1 MGKSVAVLGGGVA
14 GLSVAHELAERGF
27 EVRVYERNSLFG
39 GKARSLLK
47 AGSGVEGRGD
57 LPGEH
62 GFRFFPGFYRHVID
76 TMRRIPYGASSNVF
90 ENLTAA
96 TRILLARGGR
106 QDTFWVAR
114 VPESVPDFR
123 VFLGELFTNLDIP
136 AEETAYFVDR
146 MLVIATSCQRRR
158 EEEYEK
164 IAFWDFIG
172 AAQRSSAYQKYL
184 AEGLTRSLVA
194 MRAQESSTRTVGPI
208 LLQLLYPL
216 AFPGESFDRL
226 LTGPTN
232 DVWIFPWID
241 YLRKLGV
248 QLRLNAT
255 VKRFLMTG
263 GLIGGVELATEA
275 GTETIAADYYVAA
288 MPVEVMAS
296 LVDSPMKSA
305 APSIASLG
313 QLKVEWMNGIQ
324 FYLDREEPLC
334 NGHVIYLDS
343 PWALT
348 SISQRQFW
356 RQGLE
361 GYGNGECRDILS
373 VDVSDWNTPG
383 VLNGK
388 PAARCTAEEIR
399 NEVWRQL
406 TESVPLGVPPNS
418 PQVLDWFLD
427 PDISFPN
434 PSQAAN
440 LEPLLINTVDSFQ
453 YRPSAQTE
461 IPNLFLAS
469 DYVRTNTN
477 LATMEGANE
486 AARRAT
492 NAILDV
498 SHSSA
503 SKAAVFQFEDPIIFR
518 PAQDLDAALYSTG
531 HPHVGS
537 TAGAESVW
545 ASLSGLARRGQP
557 TGG

>member
-1 MGKSVAVLGGGVA
+1 MGESIAVLGGGVA
-14 GLSVAHELAERGF
+14 GLSAAHELAERGF

-47 AGSGVEGRGD
+47 AGSGTDGRSD

-76 TMRRIPYGASSNVF
+76 TMRRIPYGASGSVF
-90 ENLTAA
+90 DNLTAA
-96 TRILLARGGR
+96 TRILLARDGR
-106 QDTFWVAR
+106 EDTFWVAR
-114 VPESVPDFR
+114 VPDTVADFR

-136 AEETAYFVDR
+136 AEETAYFVER
-146 MLVIATSCQRRR
+146 MLVIATSCQKRR

-172 AAQRSSAYQKYL
+172 AAERSPAYQKYL

-226 LTGPTN
+226 LTAPTN

-248 QLRLNAT
+248 QLRLDVT
-255 VKRFLMTG
+255 IKQFLMSSG
-263 GLIGGVELATEA
+263 RISGVELATAA
-275 GTETIAADYYVAA
+275 GTETITADYYVAA

-296 LVDSPMKSA
+296 LVSSQMKSA
-305 APSIASLG
+305 APSIANLG

-324 FYLDREEPLC
+324 FYLNREEPLC
-334 NGHVIYLDS
+334 RGHVIYLDS

-356 RQGLE
+356 RTGLE
-361 GYGNGECRDILS
+361 ASGNGNCRDILS

-383 VLNGK
+383 ILYGK
-388 PAARCTAEEIR
+388 PATQCTPEEIR
-399 NEVWRQL
+399 NEVLQQI
-406 TESVPLGVPPNS
+406 TEHVPVPLTPDGL
-418 PQVLDWFLD
+418 QVVDWFLD
-427 PDISFPN
+427 PDIRFPN
-434 PSQAAN
+434 PSQATN

-486 AARRAT
+486 AARRAV
-492 NAILDV
+492 NAILDS

-503 SKAAVFQFEDPIIFR
+503 SKAAVFQFEDPVMFR
-518 PAQDLDAALYSTG
+518 PAQDLDAVLYSTG
-531 HPHVGS
+531 HPHVG
-537 TAGAESVW
+537 TTPGAESIW
-545 ASLSGLARRGQP
+545 ARLTSLAQRAQP
-557 TGG
+557 ANG

>member
-1 MGKSVAVLGGGVA
+1 MGESVAVLGGGVA
-14 GLSVAHELAERGF
+14 GLSAAHELAERGF
-27 EVRVYERNSLFG
+27 AVKIYERNSLFG

-47 AGSGVEGRGD
+47 AGSGTDGRSD

-76 TMRRIPYGASSNVF
+76 TMRRIPYGAASSVF

-96 TRILLARGGR
+96 TRILLARNGR

-114 VPESVPDFR
+114 LPDTVADFR

-136 AEETAYFVDR
+136 PEETAYFVER
-146 MLVIATSCQRRR
+146 MLLIATSCQKRR

-172 AAQRSSAYQKYL
+172 AAARSQAYQKYL

-232 DVWIFPWID
+232 DVWISPWID

-248 QLRLNAT
+248 QLHLDAN
-255 VKRFLMTG
+255 VSQFLMSG
-263 GLIGGVELATEA
+263 GRISGVELATSA
-275 GTETIAADYYVAA
+275 GTETISADYYVAA

-296 LVDSPMKSA
+296 LVSSEMKSA
-305 APSIASLG
+305 APSIAHLD

-324 FYLDREEPLC
+324 FYLNREEPLC

-356 RQGLE
+356 RTGLE
-361 GYGNGECRDILS
+361 ARGNGNCRDILS
-373 VDVSDWNTPG
+373 VDISDWNTPG
-383 VLNGK
+383 ILHGK
-388 PAARCTAEEIR
+388 PAIQCTAEEIR
-399 NEVWRQL
+399 SEVLQQVADH
-406 TESVPLGVPPNS
+406 VPLSATPGGL
-418 PQVLDWFLD
+418 QVIDWFLD
-427 PDISFPN
+427 PDIRFPN
-434 PSQAAN
+434 PSQATN
-440 LEPLLINTVDSFQ
+440 LEPLLINTVNSFQ

-486 AARRAT
+486 AARRAA
-492 NAILDV
+492 NAILDS
-498 SHSSA
+498 SHSA
-503 SKAAVFQFEDPIIFR
+503 APRAAVFQFEDPAIFR
-518 PAQDLDAALYSTG
+518 PAQDLDAVRYSTG
-531 HPHVGS
+531 QPHVGV
-537 TAGAESVW
+537 TPGAEGIW
-545 ASLSGLARRGQP
+545 ARLTHLAHGAQPASG
-557 TGG
+557 

>member
-1 MGKSVAVLGGGVA
+1 MGESIAVLGGGVA
-14 GLSVAHELAERGF
+14 GLSAAHELAERGF

-47 AGSGVEGRGD
+47 AGSGTDGRSD

-76 TMRRIPYGASSNVF
+76 TMRRIPYGASGSVF
-90 ENLTAA
+90 DNLTAA
-96 TRILLARGGR
+96 TRILLARDGR
-106 QDTFWVAR
+106 EDTFWVAR
-114 VPESVPDFR
+114 VPDTVADFR

-136 AEETAYFVDR
+136 AEETAYFVER
-146 MLVIATSCQRRR
+146 MLVIATSCQKRR

-172 AAQRSSAYQKYL
+172 AAERSPAYQKYL

-248 QLRLNAT
+248 QLRLDVT
-255 VKRFLMTG
+255 IKQFLMSSG
-263 GLIGGVELATEA
+263 RISGVELATAA
-275 GTETIAADYYVAA
+275 GTETITADYYVAA

-296 LVDSPMKSA
+296 LVSSQMKSA
-305 APSIASLG
+305 APSIANLG

-324 FYLDREEPLC
+324 FYLNREEPLC
-334 NGHVIYLDS
+334 RGHVIYLDS

-356 RQGLE
+356 RTGLE
-361 GYGNGECRDILS
+361 ASGNGNCRDILS

-383 VLNGK
+383 ILYGK
-388 PAARCTAEEIR
+388 PATQCTPEEIR
-399 NEVWRQL
+399 NEVLQQVTEHVSLPL
-406 TESVPLGVPPNS
+406 TPDGL
-418 PQVLDWFLD
+418 QVVDWFLD
-427 PDISFPN
+427 PDIRFPN
-434 PSQAAN
+434 PSQATN

-486 AARRAT
+486 AARRAV
-492 NAILDV
+492 NAILDS

-503 SKAAVFQFEDPIIFR
+503 SKAAVFQFEDPVMFR
-518 PAQDLDAALYSTG
+518 PAQDLDAVLYSTG
-531 HPHVGS
+531 HPHVG
-537 TAGAESVW
+537 TTPGAESIW
-545 ASLSGLARRGQP
+545 ARLTSLAQRAQP
-557 TGG
+557 ANG

>member
-1 MGKSVAVLGGGVA
+1 MGESVAVLGGGVA
-14 GLSVAHELAERGF
+14 GLSAAHELAERGF

-47 AGSGVEGRGD
+47 AGSGLEGRSD

-96 TRILLARGGR
+96 TRILLARDGR

-114 VPESVPDFR
+114 VPETMADFR
-123 VFLGELFTNLDIP
+123 VFLGELFTNLGLP
-136 AEETAYFVDR
+136 ADETAYFVDR
-146 MLVIATSCQRRR
+146 MLVIATSCQKRR

-226 LTGPTN
+226 
-232 DVWIFPWID
+232 PWID

-255 VKRFLMTG
+255 VKRFLMSG
-263 GLIGGVELATEA
+263 GRISGVELATEA

-296 LVDSPMKSA
+296 LVDIPMKAA
-305 APSIASLG
+305 APSMANLD

-324 FYLDREEPLC
+324 FYLDREAPLC

-356 RQGLE
+356 RQGLV

-383 VLNGK
+383 ALYGK
-388 PAARCTAEEIR
+388 PATQCTAEEIR
-399 NEVWRQL
+399 NEVWRQI
-406 TESVPLGVPPNS
+406 TESVPLS
-418 PQVLDWFLD
+418 ASADRPQVVDWFLD

-453 YRPSAQTE
+453 YRPKAQTE

-492 NAILDV
+492 NAILAA
-498 SHSSA
+498 SHSS
-503 SKAAVFQFEDPIIFR
+503 SPTAAVFQFEDPVIFR

-531 HPHVGS
+531 HPHVGA

-545 ASLSGLARRGQP
+545 ASLSGLAHRAEPPVSRDP
-557 TGG
+557 AV

>member
-1 MGKSVAVLGGGVA
+1 MGESVAILGGGVA
-14 GLSVAHELAERGF
+14 GLSAAHELAERGF

-47 AGSGVEGRGD
+47 AGSGTGGRRD

-96 TRILLARGGR
+96 TRILLARAGR

-114 VPESVPDFR
+114 VPDTVADFR
-123 VFLGELFTNLDIP
+123 VFLGELFTNLGVP
-136 AEETAYFVDR
+136 AQETAYFVER
-146 MLVIATSCQRRR
+146 ILVIATSCQKRR

-172 AAQRSSAYQKYL
+172 AAERSAAYQKYL
-184 AEGLTRSLVA
+184 GEGLTRSLVA
-194 MRAQESSTRTVGPI
+194 MRAEESSTRTVGPI

-232 DVWIFPWID
+232 DVWIFPWLD

-248 QLRLNAT
+248 QLRLD
-255 VKRFLMTG
+255 VKVEQFSMTG
-263 GLIGGVELATEA
+263 GRIGGVELATAA
-275 GTETIAADYYVAA
+275 GTETITADYYVAA

-296 LVDSPMKSA
+296 LVSSQMKSA
-305 APSIASLG
+305 APSIANLD

-356 RQGLE
+356 RAGLE
-361 GYGNGECRDILS
+361 DRGNGNCRDILS

-383 VLNGK
+383 ILYGK
-388 PAARCTAEEIR
+388 PATQCTPEEIR
-399 NEVWRQL
+399 TEVWQQIAA
-406 TESVPLGVPPNS
+406 SVPLTVTPGGLEV
-418 PQVLDWFLD
+418 VDWFLD

-440 LEPLLINTVDSFQ
+440 LEPLLINTVNSFQ
-453 YRPSAQTE
+453 YRPQAQTE

-492 NAILDV
+492 NAILDA

-503 SKAAVFQFEDPIIFR
+503 SKAAVFQFEDPAIFR
-518 PAQDLDAALYSTG
+518 PAQDLDAVLYSTG
-531 HPHVGS
+531 HPHVG
-537 TAGAESVW
+537 TTPGAESIW
-545 ASLSGLARRGQP
+545 ASLTGLGYHAPPTSG
-557 TGG
+557 

>member
-1 MGKSVAVLGGGVA
+1 MGESIAVLGGGVA
-14 GLSVAHELAERGF
+14 GLSAAHELAERGF

-47 AGSGVEGRGD
+47 AGSGTDGRSD

-76 TMRRIPYGASSNVF
+76 TMRRIPYGAGSVF
-90 ENLTAA
+90 DNLTAA

-106 QDTFWVAR
+106 EDTFWVAR
-114 VPESVPDFR
+114 VPDTVADFR

-136 AEETAYFVDR
+136 AVETAYFVER
-146 MLVIATSCQRRR
+146 MLVIATSCQKRR

-172 AAQRSSAYQKYL
+172 AAERSPAYQKYL

-248 QLRLNAT
+248 QLRLDVT
-255 VKRFLMTG
+255 IKQFLMSG
-263 GLIGGVELATEA
+263 GRISGVELATAA
-275 GTETIAADYYVAA
+275 GTETITADYYVAA

-296 LVDSPMKSA
+296 LVSSQMKSA
-305 APSIASLG
+305 APSIANLG

-324 FYLDREEPLC
+324 FYLNREEPLC
-334 NGHVIYLDS
+334 RGHVIYLDS

-356 RQGLE
+356 RTGLE
-361 GYGNGECRDILS
+361 ASGNGNCRDILS

-383 VLNGK
+383 ILYGK
-388 PAARCTAEEIR
+388 PATQCTPEEIR
-399 NEVWRQL
+399 NEVLQQVTEHVSLPL
-406 TESVPLGVPPNS
+406 TPDGL
-418 PQVLDWFLD
+418 QVVDWFLD
-427 PDISFPN
+427 PDIRFPN
-434 PSQAAN
+434 PSQATN

-477 LATMEGANE
+477 LATMEAANE
-486 AARRAT
+486 AARRAV
-492 NAILDV
+492 NAILDS
-498 SHSSA
+498 SHSPA
-503 SKAAVFQFEDPIIFR
+503 SKAAVFQFEDPVMFR
-518 PAQDLDAALYSTG
+518 PAQDLDAVLYSTG
-531 HPHVGS
+531 HPHVG
-537 TAGAESVW
+537 TTPGAESIW
-545 ASLSGLARRGQP
+545 ARLTSLAQRAQP
-557 TGG
+557 ANG

>member
-1 MGKSVAVLGGGVA
+1 MGDSVAILGGGVA
-14 GLSVAHELAERGF
+14 GLSAAHELAERGF

-47 AGSGVEGRGD
+47 AGSGTDGRRD

-76 TMRRIPYGASSNVF
+76 TMRRIPFGASSNVF

-96 TRILLARGGR
+96 TRILLARDGR

-114 VPESVPDFR
+114 VPQTVADFR
-123 VFLGELFTNLDIP
+123 VFLGELFTNLDVP
-136 AEETAYFVDR
+136 AEETAYFADR
-146 MLVIATSCQRRR
+146 LLVIATSCQKRR

-172 AAQRSSAYQKYL
+172 AAQRSVSYQKYL

-232 DVWIFPWID
+232 DAWIFPWID

-248 QLRLNAT
+248 QLHAEARIQQI
-255 VKRFLMTG
+255 LMSDG
-263 GLIGGVELATEA
+263 RISGVELATAA
-275 GTETIAADYYVAA
+275 GTETITADHYVAA

-296 LVDSPMKSA
+296 LVSDQMKSA
-305 APSIASLG
+305 APSLANLD

-324 FYLDREEPLC
+324 FYLDREEALC

-361 GYGNGECRDILS
+361 DRGNGNCRDILS

-383 VLNGK
+383 ILYGK
-388 PAARCTAEEIR
+388 PASQCTPEEIR
-399 NEVWRQL
+399 TEVWQQIIKHVPI
-406 TESVPLGVPPNS
+406 SVPPDG
-418 PQVLDWFLD
+418 PQVIDWFLD
-427 PDISFPN
+427 PDIQFPN
-434 PSQAAN
+434 PSQATN
-440 LEPLLINTVDSFQ
+440 LEPLLINVVNSFQ

-461 IPNLFLAS
+461 IPNFFLAS

-492 NAILDV
+492 NAVLDA

-503 SKAAVFQFEDPIIFR
+503 PKAAVFQFEDPAIFR
-518 PAQDLDAALYSTG
+518 PAQDLDSVLYSAG
-531 HPHVGS
+531 HPHVAL
-537 TAGAESVW
+537 TPGAESIW
-545 ASLSGLARRGQP
+545 ASLTGVPHHAQPPSG
-557 TGG
+557 

>member
-1 MGKSVAVLGGGVA
+1 MGESIAVLGGGVG
-14 GLSVAHELAERGF
+14 GLSAAHELAERGF
-27 EVRVYERNSLFG
+27 DVRVYERNSLFG

-47 AGSGVEGRGD
+47 AGSGTDGRRD

-76 TMRRIPYGASSNVF
+76 TMRRIPYGTSSNVF

-96 TRILLARGGR
+96 TRILLARAGK

-114 VPESVPDFR
+114 VPETVADFR
-123 VFLGELFTNLDIP
+123 VFLGELFTNLSVP

-146 MLVIATSCQRRR
+146 MLVIATSCQKRR

-172 AAQRSSAYQKYL
+172 AAQRSVAYQKYL

-194 MRAQESSTRTVGPI
+194 MRAEESSTRTVGPI

-216 AFPGESFDRL
+216 AFPSESFDRL

-232 DVWIFPWID
+232 DVWIFPWIN
-241 YLRKLGV
+241 YLRELGV
-248 QLRLNAT
+248 QLRQDAT
-255 VKRFLMTG
+255 VKQFLMSDG
-263 GLIGGVELATEA
+263 RISGVELATA
-275 GTETIAADYYVAA
+275 SGTETITADYYVAA

-296 LVDSPMKSA
+296 LVSSQMKSA
-305 APSIASLG
+305 APSIANLD

-334 NGHVIYLDS
+334 HGHVIYLDS

-356 RQGLE
+356 RLGLE
-361 GYGNGECRDILS
+361 DCGNGDCRDVLS

-383 VLNGK
+383 ILYGK
-388 PAARCTAEEIR
+388 AAAQCTREEIR
-399 NEVWRQL
+399 DEVWQQIK
-406 TESVPLGVPPNS
+406 EHVPLCVTPDGM
-418 PQVLDWFLD
+418 QVIDWFLD
-427 PDISFPN
+427 PDLLFPN
-434 PSQAAN
+434 PSQATN
-440 LEPLLINTVDSFQ
+440 LEPLLINTVNSFQ

-492 NAILDV
+492 NAILGA

-503 SKAAVFQFEDPIIFR
+503 SQAAVFQFEDPLIFR
-518 PAQDLDAALYSTG
+518 PAQDLDAVLYSTG
-531 HPHVGS
+531 HPHVG
-537 TAGAESVW
+537 TTPGAESVW
-545 ASLSGLARRGQP
+545 ASLKGLAHRVEP
-557 TGG
+557 AGG

>member
-1 MGKSVAVLGGGVA
+1 MGESVAVLGGGVA
-14 GLSVAHELAERGF
+14 GLSAAHELAERGF

-47 AGSGVEGRGD
+47 AGSGAGGRTD

-76 TMRRIPYGASSNVF
+76 TMRRIPYGGSSNVF

-96 TRILLARGGR
+96 TRILLARGGKR
-106 QDTFWVAR
+106 DTLWVAR
-114 VPESVPDFR
+114 TPETVADFR

-146 MLVIATSCQRRR
+146 MLMIATSCQKRR
-158 EEEYEK
+158 EEEYER

-172 AAQRSSAYQKYL
+172 AAQRSPAYQKYL

-232 DVWIFPWID
+232 DVWIFPWRD
-241 YLRKLGV
+241 YLGKLGV
-248 QLRLNAT
+248 QLRTDAR
-255 VKRFLMTG
+255 VKQFLMSG
-263 GLIGGVELATEA
+263 GRIGGVELDTGA
-275 GTETIAADYYVAA
+275 GTETITADYYVAA
-288 MPVEVMAS
+288 MPVEVMAALAGS
-296 LVDSPMKSA
+296 QMKSA
-305 APSIASLG
+305 APSIAHLD

-356 RQGLE
+356 RKGLE
-361 GYGNGECRDILS
+361 DRGNGDCRDILS

-383 VLNGK
+383 ALYGK
-388 PAARCTAEEIR
+388 PAAQCTAEEIR
-399 NEVWRQL
+399 SEVWQQIA
-406 TESVPLGVPPNS
+406 ESVPLGAPPDG
-418 PQVLDWFLD
+418 PRVVDWFLD

-434 PSQAAN
+434 PSQTTN

-486 AARRAT
+486 AARRAA
-492 NAILDV
+492 NAILDA

-503 SKAAVFQFEDPIIFR
+503 AKAAVFQFEDPVIFR
-518 PAQDLDAALYSTG
+518 PAQDLDAVLYSTG
-531 HPHVGS
+531 HPHVGA
-537 TAGAESVW
+537 TPGAESVW
-545 ASLSGLARRGQP
+545 ASLTGLAHRAQ
-557 TGG
+557 TAGG

>member
-1 MGKSVAVLGGGVA
+1 MGEPVAVLGGGVA
-14 GLSVAHELAERGF
+14 GLSAAHELAERGF

-47 AGSGVEGRGD
+47 AGSGSDGRKD

-76 TMRRIPYGASSNVF
+76 TMKRIPYGPSSNVF

-96 TRILLARGGR
+96 TRILLARAGR
-106 QDTFWVAR
+106 LDTYWVAR
-114 VPESVPDFR
+114 VPETVADFR
-123 VFLGELFTNLDIP
+123 VFLGELFTNLGVP
-136 AEETAYFVDR
+136 AVETAYFVDR
-146 MLVIATSCQRRR
+146 VLMIATSCQQRR
-158 EEEYEK
+158 ETEYEK

-172 AAQRSSAYQKYL
+172 AAERSLAYQKYL

-232 DVWIFPWID
+232 DVWIFPWVD

-248 QLRLNAT
+248 QLHPDVSIN
-255 VKRFLMTG
+255 RFLMKDG
-263 GLIGGVELATEA
+263 RIGGVELATAA
-275 GTETIAADYYVAA
+275 GTEIVTADYYVAA

-296 LVDSPMKSA
+296 LVSGQMKSA
-305 APSIASLG
+305 APSIANLD
-313 QLKVEWMNGIQ
+313 QLEVAWMNGIQ

-356 RQGLE
+356 RAGLDD
-361 GYGNGECRDILS
+361 YGNGNCRDILS

-383 VLNGK
+383 ALYGK
-388 PAARCTAEEIR
+388 PAAQCTPEEIR
-399 NEVWRQL
+399 NEVWQQIA
-406 TESVPLGVPPNS
+406 EHVPLNVTPDGPRIV
-418 PQVLDWFLD
+418 DWFLD
-427 PDISFPN
+427 PDIRFPN
-434 PSQAAN
+434 PSQATN

-453 YRPSAQTE
+453 YRPDAHTE

-492 NAILDV
+492 NAILDA
-498 SHSSA
+498 SRSSA
-503 SKAAVFQFEDPIIFR
+503 AKAAVFQFEDPIIFR
-518 PAQDLDAALYSTG
+518 PAQELDAVLYSTG
-531 HPHVGS
+531 HPHLGA
-537 TAGAESVW
+537 TRGAESVW
-545 ASLSGLARRGQP
+545 ASLTGLARRAQSA
-557 TGG
+557 